1 MTYTIYREGWLFFF
15 SKSRAPNFIAI
26 FYIPGVFQCF
36 DWFIAQSAKS
46 SAGGNVM
53 ENVLCHHSLYSTK
66 VLTTVMGI
74 LVVLMFF
81 PRHGPRG
88 GTRPNVLNLIP
99 VWLGYVKNTSP
110 KKHCCSVSQN
120 FSRSVQ
126 KHRASLYNLVFFL

>member
-1 MTYTIYREGWLFFF
+1 MCYATTH
-15 SKSRAPNFIAI
+15 FI
-26 FYIPGVFQCF
+26 PP
-36 DWFIAQSAKS
+36 
-46 SAGGNVM
+46 
-53 ENVLCHHSLYSTK
+53 L
-66 VLTTVMGI
+66 TVMGI
-74 LVVLMFF
+74 LAVLMFF